1 MSQKPSVRLCGLL
14 GLLVIAAACGGER
27 GEEPPSEPLGPLMNP
42 SALNETAPATFRAR
56 FETTKGD
63 FVIEAHRDW
72 SPNGV
77 DRFYNLV
84 KNDYYD
90 GVRFF
95 RVIDGFMA
103 QFGISG
109 DPALSAK
116 WRTASILDDP
126 VVETNTRGRVTF
138 AMTGRPNS
146 RTTQIFINF
155 GDNSNLD
162 SQGFAPF
169 GEIVEGMDVVD
180 ALHSGYGEGAPRG
193 AGPDQG
199 RMQMQG
205 NEYLEAEFPDLDH
218 IISTTIEGGT

>member
-1 MSQKPSVRLCGLL
+1 MPYSPSWRLSGLL
-14 GLLVIAAACGGER
+14 GLLVVATACGGER
-27 GEEPPSEPLGPLMNP
+27 GEEPTSEPSGPLMNP
-42 SALNETAPATFRAR
+42 SALNETAPASYRVR

-63 FVIEAHRDW
+63 FVIGVHRDW
-72 SPNGV
+72 SPNGA
-77 DRFYNLV
+77 DRFYNLA
-84 KNDYYD
+84 KNGFYD
-90 GVRFF
+90 GIRFF

-109 DPALSAK
+109 DPARSAV
-116 WRTASILDDP
+116 WRKASILDDP
-126 VVETNTRGRVTF
+126 VVESNTRGRVTF
-138 AMTGRPNS
+138 AMTGQPNS
-146 RTTQIFINF
+146 RTTQVFVNF
-155 GDNSNLD
+155 GDNTNLD

-180 ALHSGYGEGAPRG
+180 ALHAGYGEGAPRG

-218 IISTTIEGGT
+218 VISTSIEEGQ